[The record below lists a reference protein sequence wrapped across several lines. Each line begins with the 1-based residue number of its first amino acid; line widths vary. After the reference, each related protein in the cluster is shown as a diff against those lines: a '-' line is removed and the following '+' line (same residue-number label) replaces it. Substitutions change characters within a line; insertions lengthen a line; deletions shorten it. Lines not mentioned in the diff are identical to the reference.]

1 MNLVTGATGII
12 GSHVVY
18 SLLKRGE
25 EVVAVKRSTS
35 HLRDI
40 KNLFLLY
47 EGNDALF
54 LKIKW
59 VELDLVD
66 VQVLETALD
75 NIETVYHCAGMV
87 SFNDKD
93 FFQLKVNNELVTANV
108 VNACIYKNVK
118 TLCYVSSLSA
128 INNNDYLGELNE
140 KVFWKTSGN
149 ESAYGISKYNAER
162 EVWRGMEEGLN
173 AVIVNPGV
181 VLSPFFWNQ
190 SSGQLFTFCAKGS
203 MFYPPGKTG
212 YIAAKDVAEIM
223 VSLVEKK
230 IVGERFI
237 LIEKMYRFQEI
248 FSLAQKSFGKSEPK
262 IKANKFILNLAR
274 WADLIFSKI
283 SGKNQAITKASL
295 NSALSEKTY
304 SNQKLFQFLQFKYTP
319 VDAEVK
325 FICEV
330 YSKSR
335 KQT

>member
-12 GSHVVY
+12 GSHVTY
-18 SLLKRGE
+18 TLLKKGE
-25 EVVAVKRSTS
+25 AVVAVKRSTS
-35 HLRDI
+35 NLTDI
-40 KNLFLLY
+40 KNLFHLY
-47 EGNDALF
+47 EGNDVLF
-54 LKIKW
+54 SRIKW
-59 VELDLVD
+59 IELDLQD
-66 VQVLETALD
+66 VQALEAAMQ

-93 FFQLKVNNELVTANV
+93 FTQLKANNEIATANV
-108 VNACIYKNVK
+108 VNACIYKGVK
-118 TLCYVSSLSA
+118 TLCYVSSLST

-140 KVFWKTSGN
+140 AVFWKTSGS

-190 SSGQLFTFCAKGS
+190 SSGRIFKFCSKGS
-203 MFYPPGKTG
+203 IFYPPGKTG

-223 VSLVEKK
+223 VNLVHKK

-248 FSLAQKSFGKSEPK
+248 FTIAQKAFGKSAPK
-262 IKANKFILNLAR
+262 IKANKFILNIAR
-274 WADLIFSKI
+274 LGDALLSALI
-283 SGKNQAITKASL
+283 GKKRTITRASV

-304 SNQKLFQFLQFKYTP
+304 SNQKLNRFLPFNYTS
-319 VDAEVK
+319 VEAEIK
-325 FICEV
+325 FICDAFL
-330 YSKSR
+330 K
-335 KQT
+335 KPD